1 MARGLNKLYYLKL
14 DIKDLQ
20 EEIKSIPDVSG
31 MNYSGMPHST
41 GVSDPTFNLVLKKEK
56 LIERLNIKIGQYLD
70 ELMRIEN
77 IIDGIDDIEVRTIA
91 RMRFIQNMK
100 WEDIGEQVHLDR
112 TVCSKKVRKYL
123 DKNIFDKELKN
134 G

>member
-1 MARGLNKLYYLKL
+1 MRGLNRLYYLKL
-14 DIKDLQ
+14 EIKDLQ

-41 GVSDPTFNLVLKKEK
+41 DVSDTTFNLVQKKEK
-56 LIERLNIKIGQYLD
+56 LIERLNRKMEQYLD
-70 ELMRIEN
+70 ELVRIED
-77 IIDGIDDIEVRTIA
+77 IIDHIEDVEVRTIA

-123 DKNIFDKELKN
+123 KNMNLE
-134 G
+134 

>member
-1 MARGLNKLYYLKL
+1 MRGLNKLYYLKL

-20 EEIKSIPDVSG
+20 EEIKAIPDVSG

-41 GVSDPTFNLVLKKEK
+41 NVSDPTFNLVLKKEK

-70 ELMRIEN
+70 ELMRIED
-77 IIDGIDDIEVRTIA
+77 IIDRIDDIEVRTIA

-123 DKNIFDKELKN
+123 KNMNLE
-134 G
+134 